1 MSSNLKRSPRNIAL
15 NRLLLSIATATALTA
30 SIGAVSASDAPT
42 ITPTLRSAMQRDLGL
57 SPGQLPQL
65 FEAEQRAERQDAQ
78 ARRDLG
84 ANYAG
89 GWLERAADGSTVF
102 VVATTGNVRAVQITG
117 ADVRQVRY
125 SLAQLDAA
133 ANKLD
138 ALITRP
144 VMAKLPQI
152 QSWRVDPQT
161 NSVVV
166 TVDPDAL
173 DTGIDFVAASGAAS
187 GMVRFET
194 SRNRPQTAVDVRGG
208 DLYTMSNGF
217 SCSVGFSATR
227 GATRFMVTAG
237 HCGTVGVNVF
247 GFNGASMGVV
257 DGSTFPSRDWA
268 VVRITNGA
276 VWGSTALVN
285 NYAGGNVIVRGSTV
299 AGIGAS
305 ICRSGARTGY
315 RCGTISATN
324 VTVNYGGQVVTGL
337 TQSNACGGQGDSGG
351 SWITPAGQAQGV
363 YSGGS
368 FPASGENCSIGAP
381 VNYFQPL
388 NPILSNYGLTLVRQ

>member
-1 MSSNLKRSPRNIAL
+1 MSSNSKRHPL
-15 NRLLLSIATATALTA
+15 QTGFKRLLLAIATAAALTA
-30 SIGAVSASDAPT
+30 SAGVVSASDTPT
-42 ITPTLRSAMQRDLGL
+42 ITPTLRSVMQRDLGI
-57 SPGQLPQL
+57 SPGQLPQML
-65 FEAEQRAERQDAQ
+65 AAEQLAERQDAQ
-78 ARRDLG
+78 ARREFGTD
-84 ANYAG
+84 YAG
-89 GWLERAADGSTVF
+89 GWLERAADGSTRF
-102 VVATTGNVRAVQITG
+102 VVATTGSAKTVQIDG
-117 ADVRQVRY
+117 AEVRRVRY
-125 SLAQLDAA
+125 NLAQLD
-133 ANKLD
+133 D
-138 ALITRP
+138 AVNRLNAPISRTM
-144 VMAKLPQI
+144 VAKMPYI
-152 QSWRVDPQT
+152 HSWRVEPQT

-173 DTGIDFVAASGAAS
+173 RTGIDFVAASGVVAD
-187 GMVRFET
+187 MVRYET
-194 SRNRPQTAVDVRGG
+194 SRNRPQTAIDIRGG
-208 DLYTMSNGF
+208 DLYTMSSG

-227 GATRFMVTAG
+227 GADRFMVTAG
-237 HCGTVGVNVF
+237 HCGGVGVNVF
-247 GFNGASMGVV
+247 GFNGAAMGVV
-257 DGSTFPSRDWA
+257 DGSVFPSRDWA

-315 RCGTISATN
+315 RCGTVRATN

-368 FPASGENCSIGAP
+368 FPSSGENCSISSP

-388 NPILSNYGLTLVRQ
+388 NPILANYGMTLVRQ